1 MGKEQCDKEGALPQ
15 MGGRKEPWS
24 STQGYLKEQKL
35 GFCTISPLLLCSFG
49 SNVNRLLTY
58 CVLGFC

>member
-1 MGKEQCDKEGALPQ
+1 MRKEQCDKEGALPQ

-35 GFCTISPLLLCSFG
+35 GFCIDFSPPPLFIWQQC
-49 SNVNRLLTY
+49 
-58 CVLGFC
+58 